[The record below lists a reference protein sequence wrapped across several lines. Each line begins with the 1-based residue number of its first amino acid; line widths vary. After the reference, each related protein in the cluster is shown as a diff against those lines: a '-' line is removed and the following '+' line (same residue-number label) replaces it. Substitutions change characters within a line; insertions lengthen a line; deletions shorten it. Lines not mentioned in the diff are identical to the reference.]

1 MDGRGRRT
9 TMYDVAAA
17 AGVSHQTV
25 SRVVNGSPQVRPET
39 VDRVR
44 RAMTRL
50 GYRPSGTARNLAV
63 RRTRSLGV
71 VSFMG
76 PLFGPMS
83 MLLSIEAAARRSG
96 YAAQI
101 VSAHGLDAGQVGA
114 VLEEVLRRDVE
125 GVAVIA
131 PTDGQARMVDGLRAQ
146 LPVVAVE
153 GRLGEDVPFVASDN
167 EAGGRLVAE
176 HLLECGHRTVA
187 HVSGPTDWGEARQRT
202 AGWADRLIAAGV
214 QPGPVWVG
222 DWSPE
227 AGYRAGLELLE
238 HPRWEEVGAVFAAN
252 DSMALGL
259 MAALHRSG
267 VEVPARVSVIGY
279 DNTPESGWLQPAL
292 STVEQQFDA
301 VGAAA
306 VERLVSLLEGGDGAA
321 ELLIPPRLVSRSSVS
336 RHGRG

>member
-1 MDGRGRRT
+1 
-9 TMYDVAAA
+9 MYDVAAA

-25 SRVVNGSPQVRPET
+25 SRVVNNSDQVRPET

-44 RAMTRL
+44 RAMVRL

-96 YAAQI
+96 YAAQL
-101 VSAHGLDAGQVGA
+101 VSAHGLDAGQVDA

-131 PTDGQARMVDGLRAQ
+131 PTDQQAGMVAGLRDQ

-153 GRLGEDVPFVASDN
+153 GRLGDDVPFVASDN

-176 HLLECGHRTVA
+176 HLLECGHRTIA
-187 HVSGPTDWGEARQRT
+187 HVSGPEDWGEARQRT
-202 AGWADRLIAAGV
+202 AGWANRLRSAGV
-214 QPGPVWVG
+214 EPGPVWAG

-227 AGYRAGLELLE
+227 SGYRAGVELLA
-238 HPRWEEVGAVFAAN
+238 HPRWGEVTAVFAAN

-259 MAALHRSG
+259 MAALHRAGAG
-267 VEVPARVSVIGY
+267 VPGRVSVIGY

-306 VERLVSLLEGGDGAA
+306 VERLVTSLEGGAAQA
-321 ELLIPPRLVSRSSVS
+321 ELLIPPRLVSRSSVA